1 MRVLGR
7 NIGIFLDLLDG
18 RGPQVVGLST
28 NCTLDLQ
35 TEMVSVA
42 GASAFNTSV
51 VPGRNSMTIQVERLI
66 SPNMPLSLMQ
76 LQINR
81 TPVDYVV
88 EVENST
94 ISGRAYI
101 SSQSAAGPSV
111 GYATNSITLT
121 CTGDITINNN
131 YAALQL

>member
-1 MRVLGR
+1 MG
-7 NIGIFLDLLDG
+7 DG
-18 RGPQVVGLST
+18 KGSQVVGMST
-28 NCTLDLQ
+28 NCTLDIQ
-35 TEMVSVA
+35 TEMIAVI
-42 GASAFNTSV
+42 GASPVSSSF

-66 SPNMPLSLMQ
+66 NSEKPVSLMK
-76 LQINR
+76 LQMAR

-101 SSQSAAGPSV
+101 SSQSAAAPSV

-121 CTGDITINNN
+121 CTGEITINDK
-131 YAALQL
+131 